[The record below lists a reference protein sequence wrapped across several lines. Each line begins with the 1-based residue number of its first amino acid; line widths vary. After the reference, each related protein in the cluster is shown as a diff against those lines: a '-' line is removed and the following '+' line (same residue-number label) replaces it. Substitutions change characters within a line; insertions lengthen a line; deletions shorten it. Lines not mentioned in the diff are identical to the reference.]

1 MASWNG
7 VIDVDR
13 HDARTRRSMPEG
25 KLEPFEAL
33 GIPFRLDLHPSVRE
47 VADPTVHT
55 FAARGRFGKISEA
68 DALHP
73 SADHISSRD
82 SGQSQWVRIIACAF

>member
-1 MASWNG
+1 MTAWNG

-13 HDARTRRSMPEG
+13 HDARARRPMPKG
-25 KLEPFEAL
+25 KLKSFDAL
-33 GIPFRLDLHPSVRE
+33 GIPFRLGLHASVGE

-55 FAARGRFGKISEA
+55 FAARGRFSKISEA

-82 SGQSQWVRIIACAF
+82 SGQSQWVRMIACAF